1 MRSVTGDIMQ
11 DMHSTITSQIKRY
24 LPVISSG
31 ASKKEIGSS
40 NYPYAVTRI
49 RAMKI
54 KLVPRDEYPRFLNMS
69 QDEIIRKIGES
80 DYKSDIDELS
90 REYKGANLIEH
101 ALNRN
106 MATSFQKVL
115 RITEGIP
122 HELVSEYLKKYDISD
137 VKTIIRGKMH
147 GISPADIRTAL
158 VSGGSLRYT
167 FLSGL
172 TEKSYDEVLE
182 ALAATEYGDLL
193 TKLDGANLSA
203 FENALDKYYYKS
215 LLAIPGFPG
224 SSDRRLFDRFVRREI
239 DVQNLNLLF
248 RLKKAN
254 IYFTEASEA
263 ESGEVSQVSN
273 VADLLIDG
281 GLEFGLDAL
290 KVLAALPY
298 EKFVT
303 SLRSSSY
310 WTALQEHV
318 DGKELADVDLTDISN
333 SLLNFNLKKITS
345 NSLQSIV
352 SIVPI
357 LEYVIYKENEVRNL
371 RIIVRGKN
379 AGMDNN
385 LIKEQLV
392 II

>member
-1 MRSVTGDIMQ
+1 MQ
-11 DMHSTITSQIKRY
+11 DMHSIISSQIKRY
-24 LPVISSG
+24 LPAGLLSG
-31 ASKKEIGSS
+31 APRKEVGSS

-49 RAMKI
+49 RAMKV
-54 KLVPRDEYPRFLNMS
+54 KLMPRDVYPRFLNMS
-69 QDEIIRKIGES
+69 PDEIIRKIGES

-90 REYKGANLIEH
+90 REYKGVNLIEH

-106 MATSFQKVL
+106 MATSFRKVL

-122 HELVSEYLKKYDISD
+122 HELVSEYLKKYDIWD
-137 VKTIIRGKMH
+137 VKTLIRGKMH
-147 GISPADIRTAL
+147 DISPEDIRTSL
-158 VSGGSLRYT
+158 VSAGSMRYT

-172 TEKSYDEVLE
+172 TDKSYSEVIE
-182 ALAATEYGDLL
+182 ALAATEYGALL
-193 TKLDGANLSA
+193 KKLDGSNLSA
-203 FENALDKYYYKS
+203 FENELDKYYYKS
-215 LLAIPGFPG
+215 LLEIPGFRG
-224 SSDRRLFDRFVRREI
+224 SSDRRLFDRFIRREI

-254 IYFTEASEA
+254 IYFTEASEDA
-263 ESGEVSQVSN
+263 SGSASQISN
-273 VADLLIDG
+273 VTDLMIDG
-281 GLEFGLDAL
+281 GLEFNSDAL

-298 EKFVT
+298 EKFVA
-303 SLRSSSY
+303 SLRSASY
-310 WTALQEHV
+310 WAALQEHV
-318 DGKELADVDLTDISN
+318 DGKELAEIDLTDISN